1 MKEATMANINMSPV
15 RLPMY
20 IPTKLND
27 HDNKCNCMV
36 MKIFTDTY
44 CIRYNTAP
52 VFL

>member
-1 MKEATMANINMSPV
+1 MKEATMANINMFPV

-20 IPTKLND
+20 IPTKLNG
-27 HDNKCNCMV
+27 HDNKCICMV

-44 CIRYNTAP
+44 CIRYNTAS